1 MNPCMNFMA
10 NSNSVAN
17 NITICPKV
25 PLAKKIGLDN
35 KF

>member
-17 NITICPKV
+17 NICPKV
-25 PLAKKIGLDN
+25 PLAKKIGSDN